1 MSDTPAPRIYVGL
14 IEDAIGSYLSAVTA
28 DGDEREFVW
37 AATSRP
43 AEVDQVVSE
52 MLAFAGTREVFVWD
66 SERLLQLMAGPM
78 SSQDFE
84 MARRR
89 VRDLLPAAL
98 IVLPDEADYS
108 PRTLVSGLG
117 LDLPDDD
124 EPMGEALV
132 CRALADALH
141 EIALTL
147 RPPVLALLRGLIGSH
162 EQLGWL
168 ELSRVELPDI
178 TTSALE
184 MLVDGR
190 PKVPAPRKRQRHEF
204 DVPLDALA
212 RDLLGEGG
220 PVAAELDA
228 YEHRLGQVEMA
239 EVVAHSLQGGH
250 FLLVEAGTGVGK
262 SLAYLVPGILWSRAT
277 AEPLIVSTNTKNLQE
292 QLINK
297 DLPLLSRAMPV
308 EFVAAL
314 VKGRSNYVCPRRFL
328 TVMREAMGSLFGDEH
343 AAAACL
349 ASWMAASE
357 SADLDSV
364 PAEALRMFPPLR
376 GMIGRLRSDRT
387 TCLGPN
393 CPQAKV
399 CPMRVAR
406 ATGRNADVI
415 VSNHALTL
423 ADEGGDVLPPYS
435 RIVFDEAHNLES
447 VATDQLGSE
456 VSSFSF
462 SSLRRTFGGDSRAR
476 GLSDALSVAVAA
488 GKLPPSLTEMHQN
501 LAVRIGLL
509 EDASAALGET
519 VIALCSAL
527 NYERDGARIT
537 VRLTSEARD
546 TEEWDSVAH
555 AAGQCRLLLGEASEI
570 LARLVEEL
578 RKAGGERSPLAD
590 LAMEAASARSSLM
603 ELDGDLS
610 AVLTE
615 EDEEAPRYVCWAGV
629 RWRGRGAIWRLCAAP
644 IQIGPVLREAVYKRR
659 ASVIMTSATL
669 TVDDSFEYIRQ
680 RLGLR
685 DEPGLIER
693 MVPSPFDMPTQ
704 LLMCVPDDIPISGEP
719 GYREAIADGIVNIA
733 RTVRGGML
741 VLFTSRKAMDAVFDQ
756 IDDRLRDLG
765 LLPLCQH
772 SSGPRSSLL
781 TRMRSAENVVLF
793 GLKSFWEGVDVPG
806 EALRCVVVTKLPFAV
821 PSDPIIEARCE
832 QVNRDGLN
840 ASTDYYF
847 PEAIIGFK
855 QGVGRLIRST
865 SDRGVIFV
873 LDKRI
878 IVRNYGSRFLESVPR
893 GSFATGS
900 FSECLEE
907 THRWFRGGGNITD
920 ARDDL

>member
-1 MSDTPAPRIYVGL
+1 MSDAPEQRIYIGL
-14 IEDAIGSYLSAVTA
+14 IEDAEGGRLSAVA
-28 DGDEREFVW
+28 GDGDERLFAW
-37 AATSRP
+37 GPTARP
-43 AEVDQVVSE
+43 AELDQVILE
-52 MLAFAGTREVFVWD
+52 MLSFAGDREMFICD
-66 SERLLQLMAGPM
+66 SQRLLQLMARPALTQV
-78 SSQDFE
+78 SAA
-84 MARRR
+84 ARDRM
-89 VRDLLPAAL
+89 RDLLLSAL
-98 IVLPDEADYS
+98 VVLPTEAEYS
-108 PRTLVSGLG
+108 PRALVSGLG
-117 LDLPDDD
+117 LDLPSDDD
-124 EPMGEALV
+124 PLGEARLCRDLAAELHRLV
-132 CRALADALH
+132 M
-141 EIALTL
+141 TL

-168 ELSRVELPDI
+168 DLHRVELPDI
-178 TTSALE
+178 ITSALE

-190 PKVPAPRKRQRHEF
+190 PKVPAQRTRKSHEF
-204 DVPLDALA
+204 DVPLDELA
-212 RDLLGEGG
+212 RDLLGEDG
-220 PVAAELDA
+220 PIAGELEA

-239 EVVAHSLQGGH
+239 ETVAHSLQGGH

-297 DLPLLSRAMPV
+297 DLPLLTRAMPV

-357 SADLDSV
+357 SADLDSL
-364 PAEALRMFPPLR
+364 PAEALRLFPPLR

-387 TCLGPN
+387 TCLGPG
-393 CPQAKV
+393 CSQAKV
-399 CPMRVAR
+399 CPMRVVR
-406 ATGRNADVI
+406 TTGRNADVI

-435 RIVFDEAHNLES
+435 RIIFDEAHNLES

-462 SSLRRTFGGDSRAR
+462 SGLRRTFGGDSRAR
-476 GLSDALSVAVAA
+476 GLNDALSVASAG
-488 GKLPPSLTEMHQN
+488 GKLPPGLTEMHQN
-501 LAVRIGLL
+501 LAVRINLL
-509 EDASAALGET
+509 DDAAVALGET

-527 NYERDGARIT
+527 NSERDGAHVT
-537 VRLTSEARD
+537 VRLIPEARD
-546 TEEWDSVAH
+546 TQEWDAVAH

-570 LARLVEEL
+570 LGRLADEL
-578 RKAGGERSPLAD
+578 RKAGGEKSPLAD
-590 LAMEAASARSSLM
+590 LALEVLGARLSLN
-603 ELDGDLS
+603 ELDMDLA

-615 EDEEAPRYVCWAGV
+615 EDEEAPRHVCWAGV
-629 RWRGRGAIWRLCAAP
+629 RWRGRAAIWRLCAAP
-644 IQIGPVLREAVYKRR
+644 IQIGPVLRGAVYDRR
-659 ASVIMTSATL
+659 DAVIMTSATL

-685 DEPGLIER
+685 DEPGLAER

-719 GYREAIADGIVNIA
+719 GYREGIANGIVSIA
-733 RTVRGGML
+733 HTVRGGML
-741 VLFTSRKAMDAVFDQ
+741 VLFTSRKEMDAVFDQ
-756 IDDRLRDLG
+756 TDERLRDLG

-772 SSGPRSSLL
+772 TSGPRTSLL
-781 TRMRSAENVVLF
+781 TRMRSAGNVVLF
-793 GLKSFWEGVDVPG
+793 GLKSFWEGVDVQG

-865 SDRGVIFV
+865 TDRGVVFV
-873 LDKRI
+873 LDKRV

-893 GSFATGS
+893 GSFTTGA
-900 FSECLEE
+900 FDECLEE
-907 THRWFRGGGNITD
+907 THRWLGKG
-920 ARDDL
+920 L

>member
-1 MSDTPAPRIYVGL
+1 MSDAPEQRIYLGL
-14 IEDAIGSYLSAVTA
+14 IEDAAGGRLSAVA
-28 DGDEREFVW
+28 DDGDERLFTW
-37 AATSRP
+37 GPTARP
-43 AEVDQVVSE
+43 AELDQVILD
-52 MLAFAGTREVFVWD
+52 MLSFAGGREIFICD
-66 SERLLQLMAGPM
+66 SQRLLQLMARPALAQV
-78 SSQDFE
+78 SAA
-84 MARRR
+84 ARDRM
-89 VRDLLPAAL
+89 RDLLLSAL
-98 IVLPDEADYS
+98 VVLPAEAEYS
-108 PRTLVSGLG
+108 PRALVSGLG
-117 LDLPDDD
+117 LDLPPDDD
-124 EPMGEALV
+124 PLGEARLCRDLATELHRLV
-132 CRALADALH
+132 
-141 EIALTL
+141 LTL
-147 RPPVLALLRGLIGSH
+147 RAPVLAFLRGLIGSH

-168 ELSRVELPDI
+168 DFQRVELPDI
-178 TTSALE
+178 ITSALE

-190 PKVPAPRKRQRHEF
+190 PKVPAPRSRQAHEF
-204 DVPLDALA
+204 DTPLDELA
-212 RDLLGEGG
+212 RDLLGEDG
-220 PVAAELDA
+220 PIAVELDA

-239 EVVAHSLQGGH
+239 ESVAHSLQAGH

-297 DLPLLSRAMPV
+297 DLPLLTRAMPV

-357 SADLDSV
+357 SADLDAI
-364 PAEALRMFPPLR
+364 PAEAMRVFAPLR
-376 GMIGRLRSDRT
+376 GMIERLRSDRT
-387 TCLGPN
+387 TCLGQG
-393 CPQAKV
+393 CSQAKV

-462 SSLRRTFGGDSRAR
+462 SGLRRTFGGDSRAR
-476 GLSDALSVAVAA
+476 GLSDALSVASAG
-488 GKLPPSLTEMHQN
+488 GKLPPGLTEMHQN
-501 LAVRIGLL
+501 LAVRISLL
-509 EDASAALGET
+509 DDAAVALGET

-527 NYERDGARIT
+527 NSERDGAHVT
-537 VRLTSEARD
+537 VRLTAEARD
-546 TEEWDSVAH
+546 TEYWDSVAH
-555 AAGQCRLLLGEASEI
+555 AAGQCRLLLGEACEI
-570 LARLVEEL
+570 LVRLAEEL

-590 LAMEAASARSSLM
+590 LALEVSGARSVLM
-603 ELDGDLS
+603 ELDMDLA

-629 RWRGRGAIWRLCAAP
+629 RWRGRAAIWRLCAAP
-644 IQIGPVLREAVYKRR
+644 IQIGPVLRDAVYNRR
-659 ASVIMTSATL
+659 QAVIMTSATL

-685 DEPGLIER
+685 DEPGLVER

-719 GYREAIADGIVNIA
+719 GYREAIADGIVSIA
-733 RTVRGGML
+733 HTVRGGML
-741 VLFTSRKAMDAVFDQ
+741 VLFTSRKEMDAVFDQ
-756 IDDRLRDLG
+756 TDERLRDLG
-765 LLPLCQH
+765 LAPLCQH
-772 SSGPRSSLL
+772 NSGPRTSLL
-781 TRMRSAENVVLF
+781 TRMRSAGNVVLF

-855 QGVGRLIRST
+855 QGVGRLIRT
-865 SDRGVIFV
+865 TTDQGVVFV

-893 GSFATGS
+893 GSFVTGT
-900 FSECLEE
+900 FAECLEE
-907 THRWFRGGGNITD
+907 THRWLGRG
-920 ARDDL
+920 L

>member
-1 MSDTPAPRIYVGL
+1 MSDAPAQRIYVGL
-14 IEDAIGSYLSAVTA
+14 TEDAAGGHLSVVADDEAERLFTWSATA
-28 DGDEREFVW
+28 
-37 AATSRP
+37 RP
-43 AEVDQVVSE
+43 AEVDQVILD
-52 MLAFAGTREVFVWD
+52 MLSFAGAREMFIWD
-66 SERLLQLMAGPM
+66 AQRLLQLMARPALTRIA
-78 SSQDFE
+78 DV
-84 MARRR
+84 ARGRL
-89 VRDLLPAAL
+89 RDLLPAAL
-98 IVLPDEADYS
+98 VVLPTEPDYS
-108 PRTLVSGLG
+108 PRALAAG
-117 LDLPDDD
+117 LDLDLPPGDD
-124 EPMGEALV
+124 PLGEARL
-132 CRALADALH
+132 CRDLADQLH
-141 EIALTL
+141 RLALTL
-147 RPPVLALLRGLIGSH
+147 RPPVLALMRGLIGRH

-168 ELSRVELPDI
+168 DFQRVELPDI

-184 MLVDGR
+184 MLVNGR
-190 PKVPAPRKRQRHEF
+190 PKVPAPRTRERHEF
-204 DVPLDALA
+204 DTPLDELA
-212 RDLLGEGG
+212 RDLLGEDG
-220 PVAAELDA
+220 PIAAELEA
-228 YEHRLGQVEMA
+228 YEYRLGQVEMA
-239 EVVAHSLQGGH
+239 EAVAQSLQGGH

-262 SLAYLVPGILWSRAT
+262 SLAYLAPGILWSRAT

-297 DLPLLSRAMPV
+297 DLPLLTRAMPV

-364 PAEALRMFPPLR
+364 LAEALRMFPPLR
-376 GMIGRLRSDRT
+376 GMIERLRSDRT
-387 TCLGPN
+387 TCLGPG

-447 VATDQLGSE
+447 VATDQRGSE

-462 SSLRRTFGGDSRAR
+462 SALRRTFGGDTRAR
-476 GLSDALSVAVAA
+476 GLSDALSVAVAG
-488 GKLPPSLTEMHQN
+488 GKLPPALAEMQQN

-509 EDASAALGET
+509 DDAGSALGET
-519 VIALCSAL
+519 VVALCSAL
-527 NYERDGARIT
+527 NSERDGARVT
-537 VRLTSEARD
+537 VRLTAEARD
-546 TEEWDSVAH
+546 TEQWDSVAQ

-570 LARLVEEL
+570 LARLAEEL
-578 RKAGGERSPLAD
+578 RKAGGEKSPLAD
-590 LAMEAASARSSLM
+590 LALEVSGARSSLM
-603 ELDGDLS
+603 ELDAALS

-629 RWRGRGAIWRLCAAP
+629 RWRGRAAIWRLCAAP
-644 IQIGPVLREAVYKRR
+644 IQIGPVLRDAVYKRR
-659 ASVIMTSATL
+659 DAVIMTSATL
-669 TVDDSFEYIRQ
+669 TVDDSFEYMRQ

-685 DEPGLIER
+685 DEPGLVER
-693 MVPSPFDMPTQ
+693 AVPSPFDMPTQ
-704 LLMCVPDDIPISGEP
+704 LLMCVPDDIPISGDP
-719 GYREAIADGIVNIA
+719 GYREAIADGIVSIA

-741 VLFTSRKAMDAVFDQ
+741 VLFTSRKEMDAVFDQ
-756 IDDRLRDLG
+756 TDERLRDLG
-765 LLPLCQH
+765 LAPLCQH

-781 TRMRSAENVVLF
+781 TRMRSAGNVVLF

-821 PSDPIIEARCE
+821 PTDPIIEARCE

-855 QGVGRLIRST
+855 QGVGRLIRT
-865 SDRGVIFV
+865 ISDRGVIFV
-873 LDKRI
+873 LDKRV
-878 IVRNYGSRFLESVPR
+878 IVRNYGSRFLNSVPR

-900 FSECLEE
+900 FDECLEE
-907 THRWFRGGGNITD
+907 THRWLGRGP
-920 ARDDL
+920 